1 MVAIAGNCR
10 RNVKMRESD
19 LRPDPIGSTTDC
31 ESYGLNWPGKSSAR
45 RKAFASS
52 GESFI
57 PCRGESVS
65 FDSTRNIFIEGDN
78 LDALRLLRVSHAGT
92 IKMIY
97 IDPPYN
103 TGQDLIYRDDFS
115 VNSKSYRS
123 QINSNGSVDAPEH
136 SENDGRFHSDWL
148 SMMYPR
154 LLLAREL
161 LRNDGVIFISID
173 DNEAAQLRL
182 LCDEVFGQA
191 CFVNQIVVKSSEA
204 SGVKMS
210 HVEKRL
216 PKIKEYILVY
226 SRTPGGCRF
235 EPVEVPKQSI
245 DAYLKYYRSFI
256 ENPEKPPEK
265 WRIVSALDAM
275 RTRGLETDED
285 SVRSFKLANA
295 DRVVYRTNNAMLAA
309 ARFET
314 KTAEVV
320 SSRGTRYV
328 WWEGKQMLFL
338 SDYLTES
345 LCDLWT
351 DISTINLNKEML
363 GLPAFTKG
371 QKPLA
376 LLERCLKMVCSRT
389 DEAIAMDFFAGSGS
403 FGHAAMRVMTEGYK
417 VGFILV
423 QQREPCSLEG
433 FDTIADLARERL
445 RRAGENISAGPQ
457 SDAVDTGFRVLKIK

>member
-1 MVAIAGNCR
+1 MFV
-10 RNVKMRESD
+10 
-19 LRPDPIGSTTDC
+19 
-31 ESYGLNWPGKSSAR
+31 
-45 RKAFASS
+45 
-52 GESFI
+52 
-57 PCRGESVS
+57 
-65 FDSTRNIFIEGDN
+65 EGDN
-78 LDALRLLRVSHAGT
+78 LDALKLLCETHAGT

-115 VNSKSYRS
+115 VGSKSYRS
-123 QINSNGSVDAPEH
+123 QINSNGNGDTSDLGE
-136 SENDGRFHSDWL
+136 SNGRFHSEWL

-154 LLLAREL
+154 LLLAHEL
-161 LRNDGVIFISID
+161 LRGDGVIFISID

-191 CFVNQIVVKSSEA
+191 CFVNQIVVKSSET

-235 EPVEVPKQSI
+235 EPVSVPKQSV

-256 ENPEKPPEK
+256 ENPEEPPEK
-265 WRIVSALDAM
+265 WRIVSVLDAM
-275 RTRGLETDED
+275 RTRALESDED
-285 SVRSFKLANA
+285 SIRLFKLENA
-295 DRVVYRTNNAMLAA
+295 ERVVYRTNNASLAA
-309 ARFET
+309 MNFES
-314 KTAEVV
+314 KTAEVT
-320 SSRGTRYV
+320 STRGIRYI

-338 SDYLTES
+338 SDHLSES

-363 GLPAFTKG
+363 GLPSFAKG

-376 LLERCLKMVCSRT
+376 LLERCLKMVCSKT
-389 DEAIAMDFFAGSGS
+389 EESIVLDFFAGSGS
-403 FGHAAMRVMTEGYK
+403 LGYAAMRVRSEGYK
-417 VGFILV
+417 VNFILV
-423 QQREPCSLEG
+423 QQSELCRVAG
-433 FDTIADLARERL
+433 FATIAEIAKERL
-445 RRAGENISAGPQ
+445 RRAGEKVLGESRETEL
-457 SDAVDTGFRVLKIK
+457 DVGFRVLKIEDVFGD